1 MSHPEHTVKSRVAAI
16 SILAS
21 AVMAAAKFVVG
32 IAIGSLALIS
42 EALHSSVDLVATVIT
57 WLVVRVSGK
66 PADKEHHYGH
76 GKLESLSALGVIAM
90 LYVLAGGI
98 LVESWSRLR
107 EGAIPPT
114 LSAIPFIV
122 LLIDIGVN
130 FWRARALHRTAR
142 DTKSQALAADALHFA
157 SDVLG
162 SLAVIAGLALS
173 GLGYAWGDAAA
184 AIGVAVV
191 ISLLGLRLARSTVET
206 LLDRAP
212 EGVSEKAAAAIKA
225 VPGVVGVERLRVR
238 MVGPTHFIDAIVQVP
253 RTFPIDRVDE
263 IKRKAQAAVTRALD
277 DADLTFTAVPV
288 ARDNES
294 VRERIMV
301 IARNS
306 GLAVHHVTVH
316 DLGGKLTV
324 SIDLEVDGGMEL
336 TAAHDI
342 AQDLERN
349 IRDEFGE
356 DVEVDT
362 HIEPLEPELPHGVD
376 AAPDRVE
383 TIRTALTRFAADSAI
398 HDIHSVRVRD
408 TDAGEIVNFHCHAAP
423 SMSVIEVHENVDEIE
438 RALRRAFPAV
448 KRVISH
454 AEPPDAQSNPANA
467 GRVLVSDSPRRC
479 VARVIRRWTRFIF
492 INESLTLDRPRKLDS
507 NRCDSEVAGGSAEL
521 GAEDFA
527 ISFPWG
533 LKAWRAHTR
542 RARASNPIRSRD
554 WRSRSRNRPIIGS

>member
-1 MSHPEHTVKSRVAAI
+1 MRHPVHATKSRVAAI
-16 SILAS
+16 SIFAS
-21 AVMAAAKFVVG
+21 AGMATAKFVVG

-42 EALHSSVDLVATVIT
+42 EALHSSVDVIATVVT
-57 WLVVRVSGK
+57 WMVVRVSDL

-76 GKLESLSALGVIAM
+76 GKLESLSALGIIAM

-98 LVESWSRLR
+98 LVESYSRLR
-107 EGAIPPT
+107 EGAPPPT

-122 LLIDIGVN
+122 LLLDIAVN
-130 FWRARALHRTAR
+130 FWRARALQRAAR
-142 DTKSQALAADALHFA
+142 ETRSQALAADALHFG

-162 SLAVIAGLALS
+162 SVAVIIGLALS

-184 AIGVAVV
+184 AVGVA
-191 ISLLGLRLARSTVET
+191 IMIAMLGLRLARSTVET
-206 LLDRAP
+206 LIDRAP
-212 EGVSEKAAAAIKA
+212 EGASEKATAAIRA

-238 MVGPTHFIDAIVQVP
+238 MVGATHFIDAIVQVP
-253 RTFPIDRVDE
+253 RTYPIDRVEE
-263 IKRKAQAAVTRALD
+263 IKRKAQAAVAKTLE

-324 SIDLEVDGGMEL
+324 SIDLEVDGDMAL

-342 AQDLERN
+342 AQGLERS

-362 HIEPLEPELPHGVD
+362 HIEPLEPELPHGTD
-376 AAPDRVE
+376 AAPARVE
-383 TIRTALTRFAADSAI
+383 TIRAALSRFATDGAI

-408 TDAGEIVNFHCHAAP
+408 TDAGEIVNFHCRAAP
-423 SMSVIEVHENVDEIE
+423 SMSVIKVHENVDEIE
-438 RALRRAFPAV
+438 RALRRAFPTV

-454 AEPPDAQSNPANA
+454 AEPPDA
-467 GRVLVSDSPRRC
+467 
-479 VARVIRRWTRFIF
+479 
-492 INESLTLDRPRKLDS
+492 
-507 NRCDSEVAGGSAEL
+507 
-521 GAEDFA
+521 
-527 ISFPWG
+527 
-533 LKAWRAHTR
+533 
-542 RARASNPIRSRD
+542 
-554 WRSRSRNRPIIGS
+554 